1 MSEMAELRQA
11 LENMSA
17 SADLERLKGM
27 DAIILFDVG
36 GADGGVWTVTVDD
49 GDIAVEEGETGT
61 ADVTVKATSDDLL
74 ALVKGELN
82 PMAAFMTGRL
92 KVKGDMSIAMQLQ
105 KLFAS

>member
-1 MSEMAELRQA
+1 
-11 LENMSA
+11 
-17 SADLERLKGM
+17 M